1 MKIKRKH
8 KDESRYIYFWFN
20 TPFFKYNANKPI
32 VNILT
37 VWKTF
42 VFIAPSAPALNT
54 PFLYSGYLLN

>member
-1 MKIKRKH
+1 MKADTYTFGLIP
-8 KDESRYIYFWFN
+8 
-20 TPFFKYNANKPI
+20 PFFKYTANKPI

-54 PFLYSGYLLN
+54 PFPLFRVSTELKYEQNI